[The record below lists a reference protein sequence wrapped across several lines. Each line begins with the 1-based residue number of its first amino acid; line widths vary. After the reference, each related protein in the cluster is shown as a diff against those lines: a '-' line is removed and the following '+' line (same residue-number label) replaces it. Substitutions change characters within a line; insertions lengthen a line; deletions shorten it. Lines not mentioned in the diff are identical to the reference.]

1 MSPAAG
7 NCPHGLCDGSGFLYE
22 EETNTAR
29 PCRCRRARIS
39 RARARSLSAVIP
51 RRFREVSFDRKP
63 LADMSPD
70 IQQMVQ
76 QYTRNLERNLD
87 EGKGLCFLGDV
98 GTGKTSLAMYVS
110 KTALEAGRSV
120 AIYSLPRLLTTIRT
134 TFNDDSAQSHAELLD
149 KLAAVDL
156 LHLDDLGAENTT
168 PWVLEELYSIVNT
181 RYEEQRSI
189 VVTTN
194 IADPEELRAQ
204 IGPRTVSRLDEMC
217 DDIPV
222 FGPDQRADAA

>member
-1 MSPAAG
+1 MSAP
-7 NCPHGLCDGSGFLYE
+7 CPHGLCDGSGFLYD

-29 PCRCRRARIS
+29 PCRCRPQRIS

-63 LADMSPD
+63 LVDMSPE
-70 IQQMVQ
+70 IQRAVQ
-76 QYTRNLERNLD
+76 QFTRNLDANL
-87 EGKGLCFLGDV
+87 EAGRGLCFLGDV

-110 KTALEAGRSV
+110 RTALEAGRSV
-120 AIYSLPRLLTTIRT
+120 AIYSVPRLLTTIRT
-134 TFNDDSAQSHAELLD
+134 TFNDDAVQSHAELLD

-194 IADPEELRAQ
+194 ITDPEQLRDQ
-204 IGPRTVSRLDEMC
+204 IGARTVSRLDEMC
-217 DDIPV
+217 EDIPV